1 LALIAQ
7 PWRHPVSGVYYIR
20 RFVPRAL
27 RPIIGRVEIR
37 RSLGTTDFR
46 QAKALFADAYAATE
60 RLINEARVHGGV
72 SRQTIDALPGNTLG
86 KAPSSAYALDS
97 PPKAAIPGQ
106 EPSSLPKLSQVL
118 DRHIESMV
126 LINRPEHV
134 RANHES
140 QLRKVV
146 DRFIEL
152 IGDLAINRIT
162 SSHVQTFA
170 VELAMVPVI
179 RGRKTKSADIAQLKK
194 LAKPDTPTLSSA
206 TVRLTVARLSSL
218 MSFAVESGHISS
230 NPVTASRVLRKLD
243 AAKPKRHL
251 DDDKGYNWEELVKLF
266 SHSDFQSQR
275 HATGRPGN
283 AVFWLPLL
291 AAYTGAR
298 REEIAQLYVS
308 DVHQHKSGQWLIRII
323 DDRPDKSVKTHS
335 SRRDIPIHDDLLA
348 LGFLELVHG
357 QEQDTKVFAQLDKV
371 SGRYS
376 GIVAKHWRLLTQRC
390 GVYRL
395 GRHPLHAFRHSFKT
409 LARAHGIPRDVSDWI
424 TGHAIGGA
432 GDGYGINPIART
444 AEEMKKIPSIAK
456 AAGLITSPIPAPK
469 KRPEESPGF

>member
-1 LALIAQ
+1 MALIAQ

-20 RFVPRAL
+20 RFVPQAL

-60 RLINEARVHGGV
+60 RLINEARLHGAV
-72 SRQTIDALPGNTLG
+72 SRQTLDALPGNAHG
-86 KAPSSAYALDS
+86 KAPSSAYALNLAS
-97 PPKAAIPGQ
+97 EIAVPGQ

-118 DRHIESMV
+118 NRHIESMA
-126 LINRPEHV
+126 LISRPEHV

-162 SSHVQTFA
+162 SSHIQTFA

-179 RGRKTKSADIAQLKK
+179 RGRKTKSACIAQLKK
-194 LAKPDTPTLSSA
+194 LAEPDTPTLSSA

-251 DDDKGYNWEELVKLF
+251 DDDKGYKWEELVTLF
-266 SHSDFQSQR
+266 SNSEYQQQR
-275 HATGRPGN
+275 YANGRPGN
-283 AVFWLPLL
+283 AVFWLPLI

-308 DVHQHKSGQWLIRII
+308 DVRQQENGPWFVRVI
-323 DDRPDKSVKTHS
+323 DDRPDKSVKTNS
-335 SRRDIPIHDDLLA
+335 IRRDIPIPDDLLN
-348 LGFLELVHG
+348 LGFLELVQG
-357 QEQDTKVFAQLDKV
+357 QKPDSRVFPQLHKV

-376 GIVAKHWRLLTQRC
+376 GIVAKHWRSLTQRC
-390 GVYRL
+390 GVYQP

-409 LARAHGIPRDVSDWI
+409 LARTHGIPKDVSDWI
-424 TGHAIGGA
+424 SGHAIGSA
-432 GDGYGINPIART
+432 GENYGINPIARM

-456 AAGLITSPIPAPK
+456 AAGMIISPT
-469 KRPEESPGF
+469 PGT